1 MLFLWLKFSF
11 SKRFWKKKGG
21 GVTASL
27 DTRKRQVLGS
37 LWFKPYP
44 QISPQWCDEQRYV
57 RGKWG
62 RHSPRRTVKSAFE
75 QHHAQRVGQGTH
87 KPRSPF
93 CPLWGVRVTLRYF
106 NVPFVAIVLFV
117 LKWLKNSLYPHAWC
131 YSEGSAERRQDC
143 EYNLKNL
150 FPSFF
155 LHNFLVFL
163 VINNV
168 LDYRCK
174 GTTFFLNHQKSPC
187 RVMWNSINIS
197 TILC

>member
-1 MLFLWLKFSF
+1 MHRWIKITSKFKYKDKGRYPNQGSDLFFSCVGA
-11 SKRFWKKKGG
+11 GG
-21 GVTASL
+21 ELPTSTLLAVAYS
-27 DTRKRQVLGS
+27 
-37 LWFKPYP
+37 
-44 QISPQWCDEQRYV
+44 SP
-57 RGKWG
+57 
-62 RHSPRRTVKSAFE
+62 SPPSGAV
-75 QHHAQRVGQGTH
+75 V
-87 KPRSPF
+87 PLSP
-93 CPLWGVRVTLRYF
+93 PLTINYQL
-106 NVPFVAIVLFV
+106 
-117 LKWLKNSLYPHAWC
+117 SYPHAWC

-174 GTTFFLNHQKSPC
+174 GTTFFLHHQKSPC

-197 TILC
+197 AIDFEGKKHGN